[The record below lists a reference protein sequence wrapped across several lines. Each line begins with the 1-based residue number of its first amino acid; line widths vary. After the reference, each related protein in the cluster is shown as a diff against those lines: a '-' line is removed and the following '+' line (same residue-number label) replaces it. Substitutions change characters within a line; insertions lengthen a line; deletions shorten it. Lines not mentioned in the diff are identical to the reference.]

1 MTTTN
6 LEEIKKIIKN
16 ELPTILKTDPSFRR
30 YILQI
35 TKAYYPPKK
44 KTEDRIEQLYQQ
56 LLQMQEKSDRK
67 WEEWSKRWE
76 QTQAEWNRKWE
87 EWSKR
92 WEQTQAEWNRKWE
105 ENEKRWE
112 QTQAEWNRKWEENEK
127 RWEENQRTINE
138 ILKRLEK
145 IDKRHLYTIGALGAR
160 WGLYSEESF
169 RNGLKAIIEES
180 FGVEVIRYVDYDH
193 EGEVFGR
200 PDQIEIDLI
209 VRNAELIACEI
220 KSSMSK
226 SDMYT
231 LWRKKEFYEKKHQ
244 KKVDRVIVIS
254 PMVDPRAKP
263 VAEKLGI
270 EIYTHSDEFIEKEEK
285 NIEDISS

>member
-1 MTTTN
+1 
-6 LEEIKKIIKN
+6 
-16 ELPTILKTDPSFRR
+16 
-30 YILQI
+30 
-35 TKAYYPPKK
+35 
-44 KTEDRIEQLYQQ
+44 
-56 LLQMQEKSDRK
+56 
-67 WEEWSKRWE
+67 WS
-76 QTQAEWNRKWE
+76 
-87 EWSKR
+87 
-92 WEQTQAEWNRKWE
+92 
-105 ENEKRWE
+105 KRWE